1 MPPRHLALSLLVCVI
16 GCGGGGEAETSAES
30 TEAASETAALATS
43 EPGTSSPTPTTSGD
57 PTGSSGEAGTGD
69 DNPCNDSPQA
79 AADCVDGEA
88 YAEDLG
94 FIADIRTPGST
105 HWQAVQDLCAD
116 RLTEAGYE
124 VALQNYGTGINV
136 VGRRLGTSAPEQQIV
151 VGAHYDHIPGCHGAD
166 DNATGVAA
174 TLEIARVL
182 AQAEFDRTILVACW
196 DEEEDGL
203 IGSEAYVAAAVA
215 AKDQIVI
222 NFNFD
227 MIGFRSD
234 EMNSQTVPMGFEV
247 VFPDQY
253 AAIEAGGF
261 RGDFIAIVS
270 SSLAHEHALTFA
282 AASDRIALAN
292 ELIEIP
298 AGAENTAVFDDLRRS
313 DHAAFW
319 EAGYPAL
326 FITDTGEFRNDH
338 YHCLGGPDEVAD
350 LDVDFAVNVTRATVE
365 AAAIAA
371 GMSGM

>member
-1 MPPRHLALSLLVCVI
+1 MLPRHLALPVLVCVI
-16 GCGGGGEAETSAES
+16 GCGGGGEAESSADS
-30 TEAASETAALATS
+30 TEASETTAPATS
-43 EPGTSSPTPTTSGD
+43 EPNTTTAVPTTSGD
-57 PTGSSGEAGTGD
+57 GTSTGDEAGTTGD

-79 AADCVDGEA
+79 LADCVDGAA

-94 FIADIRTPGST
+94 FIADIRTPGSA

-136 VGRRLGTSAPEQQIV
+136 VGRRLGTTTPEQQV
-151 VGAHYDHIPGCHGAD
+151 VIGAHYDHIPGCHGAD

-174 TLEIARVL
+174 TLEIARML
-182 AQAEFDRTILVACW
+182 AQVEFDRTILVACW

-203 IGSEAYVAAAVA
+203 IGSEAYVATAVA
-215 AKDQIVI
+215 ANDQIVV

-234 EMNSQTVPMGFEV
+234 EMNTQTVPAGFET

-253 AAIEAGGF
+253 AAIEASGF
-261 RGDFIAIVS
+261 RGDFIAVVA
-270 SSLAHEHALTFA
+270 SSLTHEHALTFA
-282 AASDRIALAN
+282 AASDRINLAN
-292 ELIEIP
+292 ELLEIP
-298 AGAENTAVFDDLRRS
+298 AGAENTPVFDDLRRS

-319 EAGYPAL
+319 EAGFPAL

-350 LDVDFAVNVTRATVE
+350 LDVDFAVGVTRATVE

-371 GMSGM
+371 GM

>member
-1 MPPRHLALSLLVCVI
+1 MPPRHLALPLLICVI
-16 GCGGGGEAETSAES
+16 GCGGGGAAETSADPS
-30 TEAASETAALATS
+30 EAASETAAPATS

-57 PTGSSGEAGTGD
+57 TTGSSGEAGTGD

-136 VGRRLGTSAPEQQIV
+136 VGRRLGAGAPEQQIV

-298 AGAENTAVFDDLRRS
+298 AGAENTPVFDDLRRS

>member
-1 MPPRHLALSLLVCVI
+1 MPPRHLALPLLICVI
-16 GCGGGGEAETSAES
+16 GCGGGGAAETSADPS
-30 TEAASETAALATS
+30 EAASETAAPATS

-57 PTGSSGEAGTGD
+57 TTGSSGEAGTGD

-136 VGRRLGTSAPEQQIV
+136 VGRRLGAGAPEQQIV